1 LFAGKF
7 LDLIYFLRLYCLNF
21 VQNVFFKLLTL
32 FLCFL
37 YLSISDCL
45 LYFFAVLRI
54 RSRILISLLSSLLNH
69 GRSLLC
75 TVTILVGMHSLAT
88 LENVS
93 VKVLH
98 ISSTSSESESNAF
111 QSTVSLYIIGV
122 TAGVM
127 VTIVVLII
135 IVIASIVVKT
145 TVCII
150 NDGMYCQR
158 RYVLPTTVC
167 ITNDSIYYTRRYVL
181 HTAVCITNDC
191 MYYTQRYV
199 LNTTV
204 WVAHNIMYYQR
215 RYALPTTVCIIHDG
229 MHYALRYVLHTMVC
243 ITDPAM

>member
-1 LFAGKF
+1 MFAGKF

-69 GRSLLC
+69 GRSLLR

-88 LENVS
+88 LRNVS

-122 TAGVM
+122 TAGVV

-145 TVCII
+145 TVCIT
-150 NDGMYCQR
+150 NDGMYYQR
-158 RYVLPTTVC
+158 QYILHTTVCVTHGGMHYQRLHVLHTTVCIKYDGMGCTQHYVLPTTIC
-167 ITNDSIYYTRRYVL
+167 ITDNG
-181 HTAVCITNDC
+181 
-191 MYYTQRYV
+191 MYYP
-199 LNTTV
+199 
-204 WVAHNIMYYQR
+204 R
-215 RYALPTTVCIIHDG
+215 RYALRTTVCITHDG
-229 MHYALRYVLHTMVC
+229 LYHRPRYVIHA
-243 ITDPAM
+243 I

>member
-1 LFAGKF
+1 M
-7 LDLIYFLRLYCLNF
+7 DLIYFLRLYCPNF

-145 TVCII
+145 TYVLSTTVCIA
-150 NDGMYCQR
+150 NDGMYYQR
-158 RYVLPTTVC
+158 RYVLPTTVY
-167 ITNDSIYYTRRYVL
+167 ITHDGMCYT
-181 HTAVCITNDC
+181 
-191 MYYTQRYV
+191 
-199 LNTTV
+199 
-204 WVAHNIMYYQR
+204 R
-215 RYALPTTVCIIHDG
+215 RYALPTT
-229 MHYALRYVLHTMVC
+229 AC
-243 ITDPAM
+243 ITHNGMY